1 MYFTLK
7 IRSEINEIR
16 VMMSIGLKKNQYQ
29 FSILFSLTLKID
41 YVILELK
48 KKKQPNC
55 IGLFKFPKSACII
68 S

>member
-16 VMMSIGLKKNQYQ
+16 VMMSIGLNKNQYQ

-48 KKKQPNC
+48 NKQKKTAKLYRF
-55 IGLFKFPKSACII
+55 I
-68 S
+68 

>member
-1 MYFTLK
+1 MHFTLK

-16 VMMSIGLKKNQYQ
+16 VMMSIGLNKNQYQ

-48 KKKQPNC
+48 NKQKKTAKLYRF
-55 IGLFKFPKSACII
+55 I
-68 S
+68 

>member
-16 VMMSIGLKKNQYQ
+16 VMMSIGLNKNQYQ

-48 KKKQPNC
+48 NKQKKTAKLYQF
-55 IGLFKFPKSACII
+55 I
-68 S
+68 

>member
-16 VMMSIGLKKNQYQ
+16 VMMSIGLNKNQYQ

-48 KKKQPNC
+48 NKQKKTAKLYWF
-55 IGLFKFPKSACII
+55 I
-68 S
+68 